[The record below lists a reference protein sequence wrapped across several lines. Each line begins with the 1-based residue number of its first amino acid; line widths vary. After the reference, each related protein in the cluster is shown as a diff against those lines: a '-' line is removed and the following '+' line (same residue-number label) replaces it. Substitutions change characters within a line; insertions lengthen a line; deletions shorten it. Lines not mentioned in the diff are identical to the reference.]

1 MSLGGNGSDAGAHD
15 DGGLARRIRP
25 YALTGGRTR
34 STENLP
40 LETLIRASSRG
51 SAALPRLALERR
63 QIVQLCHAPISVAEL
78 SAHLRVP
85 IGVTR
90 VLLGD
95 MRSEGLVDLS
105 RPATSGSTDRPDIKL
120 LERVLDGLQAL

>member
-1 MSLGGNGSDAGAHD
+1 MSLSGNGSDAYD
-15 DGGLARRIRP
+15 ERDLARRVRP

-34 STENLP
+34 SSENLP
-40 LETLIRASSRG
+40 LETLIRVSSRG

-63 QIVQLCHAPISVAEL
+63 QIVQLCHSPMSVAEI
-78 SAHLRVP
+78 SAHLQVP

-90 VLLGD
+90 VIVGD
-95 MRSEGLVDLS
+95 MRSEGLVDLN
-105 RPATSGSTDRPDIKL
+105 RPATSGGTDRPDIKL